1 MVAGTLE
8 NGGPE
13 PMQPED
19 FRPDDLFA
27 QIQGLVEAVD
37 AERQLRE
44 RAEAADRAKSEL
56 LAVVSHELRTPM
68 GAVISMSELLLNSP
82 LDTTQRRYAETL
94 QQSARSLLT
103 VLNDILDYSKL
114 EAGRFEL
121 DRAAFDLHEL
131 VKSVGSEVQARAREK
146 GLKGVVNVG
155 MSCPRFVKG
164 DATRLR
170 QVLTNLTDNAVKFTS
185 TGAVHLHAN
194 SGEASG
200 RLALRFDVTDTGIGF
215 SEFQKERLFQPYVQ
229 ADRTKANEYGGTGLG
244 LSIARRLVELMG
256 GEIGC
261 ESAVGQ
267 GSLFWFTIPT
277 ERAETTPFKDA
288 PGTGTLTGHVL
299 VVEDNAVNRMLIG
312 AYLEE
317 FGLTYDVVENGGE
330 ALVRLAAKDYDLV
343 LMDIMMP
350 ELDGVETTKRIR
362 KLGGDTAE
370 VPIVALTAHAMKG
383 DREDYLAA
391 GMDGYVS
398 KPIRGRDL
406 FAALVPYLSDDDDEY
421 ADAVV
426 DKPFVAAR

>member
-1 MVAGTLE
+1 
-8 NGGPE
+8 
-13 PMQPED
+13 MQPED
-19 FRPDDLFA
+19 LRSDDLFT
-27 QIQGLVEAVD
+27 QIQGLVETVD

-68 GAVISMSELLLNSP
+68 GAVISMSELLLNGP
-82 LDTTQRRYAETL
+82 LDTTQRPYAETL
-94 QQSARSLLT
+94 QQSAKSLLT
-103 VLNDILDYSKL
+103 VLNDLLDYSKL
-114 EAGRFEL
+114 EAGHFEL
-121 DRAAFDLHEL
+121 DRAVFDLHQL
-131 VKSVGSEVQARAREK
+131 VKSAGSEVQARAREK

-164 DATRLR
+164 DVTRLR

-185 TGAVHLHAN
+185 TGSVHLHAN
-194 SGEASG
+194 AGEAKG
-200 RLALRFDVTDTGIGF
+200 RLTLRFDVTDTGIGF

-229 ADRTKANEYGGTGLG
+229 ASRTKANEYGGTGLG

-261 ESAVGQ
+261 ESALGQ

-288 PGTGTLTGHVL
+288 PAAGTLTGHVL
-299 VVEDNAVNRMLIG
+299 AVEDNAVNRMLIG
-312 AYLEE
+312 TYLEE
-317 FGLTYDVVENGGE
+317 FGLTYDIVENGGE
-330 ALVRLAAKDYDLV
+330 ALARLEGQDYDLV

-362 KLGGDTAE
+362 KLSGDAAE
-370 VPIVALTAHAMKG
+370 VPIIALTAHAMKG

-406 FAALVPYLSDDDDEY
+406 FAALVPYLSDDDDED
-421 ADAVV
+421 ADAVIYE
-426 DKPFVAAR
+426 PFVAVR